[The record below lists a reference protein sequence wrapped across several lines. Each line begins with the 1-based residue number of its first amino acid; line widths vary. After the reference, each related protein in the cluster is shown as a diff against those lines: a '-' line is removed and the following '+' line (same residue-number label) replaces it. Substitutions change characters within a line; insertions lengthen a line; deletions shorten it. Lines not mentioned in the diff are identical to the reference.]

1 MIALRLRINQLA
13 RHLPSLLLLLAA
25 ALLLAGCPKGSGY

>member
-1 MIALRLRINQLA
+1 MRRRIYQLV
-13 RHLPSLLLLLAA
+13 RQLPLILLLLAA